1 MNLPAYRTAR
11 ALYPHRPEMWEPE
24 YLYEPLPEPLD
35 HPELD
40 LFGVRRMEEVAEAL
54 TDPPARKPAETNT
67 EPMRARMLNEFV
79 YCPRLFYYEQV
90 EGVFVENADT
100 ARGSAIHEKVD
111 RGKGALLRAKKKQNA
126 ESEEQSV
133 ESPATDAPNL
143 GEPGCETAATD
154 AITPADDAEPPAETI
169 HSRSAMLSSARLDVV
184 AKMDLIEVKVTARN
198 LDDFFAVREAQCVTP
213 VDYKAGAPRQGAE
226 QNELWDA
233 DKMQLGLQ
241 ILILRDNGYTSDEGV
256 IYYRATKQ
264 RVRLVMTSEIEA
276 WIIDRIA
283 EARLVAA
290 SPTIPPPLVNSPKCV
305 RCSLAPVC
313 LPDETRLLVGAR
325 SLTSESPRI
334 PANAATFSPRRLIAA
349 RDDERALYLNTQ
361 GYRVGIKSERL
372 VIKDGDSV
380 VDEVRMNDVTH
391 VALFGNIQLST
402 QAVQELCEQEIP
414 VAYFSM
420 GGWFYGLTRGHG
432 LKNVHTRI
440 RQFAAAANPLQCLAL
455 AQKIVQAK
463 IRNHRTMLMRLHVQ
477 PPTAAVQGLKE
488 IAGRV
493 SSSRGLDE
501 LLGMEGAAAAL
512 YFQNFA
518 GMIKVGDDDLDD
530 EIPGLTTPPSA
541 EAKRQA
547 EAEAF
552 TFDFTQRRRRP
563 PTDPVNALLSLAY
576 SLLAK
581 DCTIASLAVGFDPY
595 VGFYHQP
602 RHGRPALALD
612 LMEEFRPLI
621 AESTVLTVINNRMIN
636 TSHFV
641 RAGDA
646 VNLSPHGRKAFF
658 QAYEQRMNALI
669 THPVFDYKVSYRRVI
684 ELQARLL
691 ARYLTGEIP
700 DYVPMVT
707 R

>member
-1 MNLPAYRTAR
+1 
-11 ALYPHRPEMWEPE
+11 MWEPE
-24 YLYEPLPEPLD
+24 YLYEPLPEPVD
-35 HPELD
+35 HPEFD
-40 LFGVRRMEEVAEAL
+40 LFGVRRMVEVAESL
-54 TDPPARKPAETNT
+54 TDPATRKPAEKNQ

-111 RGKGALLRAKKKQNA
+111 RGKGALLRAKKKVSA
-126 ESEEQSV
+126 EGEEPGV
-133 ESPATDAPNL
+133 ESQATPEPST
-143 GEPGCETAATD
+143 GEPGRETAASETT
-154 AITPADDAEPPAETI
+154 TPAEDAEPPMETI
-169 HSRSAMLSSARLDVV
+169 HSRSAMMSSTRLDVV
-184 AKMDLIEVKVTARN
+184 AKMDLIEVKVKARSA
-198 LDDFFAVREAQCVTP
+198 DDFFAVREAQSVTP
-213 VDYKAGAPRQGAE
+213 VDYKAGAPRQGVD

-241 ILILRDNGYTSDEGV
+241 ILILRDNGYPCDEGV

-264 RVRLVMTSEIEA
+264 RVRLVMTAEIEA

-283 EARLVAA
+283 AARVVAA
-290 SPTIPPPLVNSPKCV
+290 SPMIPPPLVNSPKCV

-313 LPDETRLLVGAR
+313 LPDETRLLGGAR
-325 SLTSESPRI
+325 PLPSETPRF
-334 PANAATFSPRRLIAA
+334 PANAAATSPRRLIAA

-372 VIKDGDSV
+372 VIKDGDNV
-380 VDEVRMNDVTH
+380 IDEVRMNDVTH

-440 RQFAAAANPLQCLAL
+440 RQFAAASNPLQCLAM

-477 PPTAAVQGLKE
+477 PPAAAVQGMKE

-493 SSSRGLDE
+493 PSARGLDE

-518 GMIKVGDDDLDD
+518 GMIKVGEDDLDD
-530 EIPGLTTPPSA
+530 EIPGLEMTQSA
-541 EAKRQA
+541 EKKRKA

-621 AESTVLTVINNRMIN
+621 AESTVLTAINNRMIQ
-636 TSHFV
+636 SGHFV

-646 VNLSPHGRKAFF
+646 VNLSPQGRKAFF

-669 THPVFDYKVSYRRVI
+669 THPVFDYKVSYRRVL

-691 ARYLTGEIP
+691 ARHLTGEIP
-700 DYVPMVT
+700 EYVPMIT

>member
-1 MNLPAYRTAR
+1 
-11 ALYPHRPEMWEPE
+11 
-24 YLYEPLPEPLD
+24 
-35 HPELD
+35 
-40 LFGVRRMEEVAEAL
+40 
-54 TDPPARKPAETNT
+54 
-67 EPMRARMLNEFV
+67 
-79 YCPRLFYYEQV
+79 
-90 EGVFVENADT
+90 
-100 ARGSAIHEKVD
+100 
-111 RGKGALLRAKKKQNA
+111 
-126 ESEEQSV
+126 
-133 ESPATDAPNL
+133 
-143 GEPGCETAATD
+143 
-154 AITPADDAEPPAETI
+154 
-169 HSRSAMLSSARLDVV
+169 MLSSSRLDVV
-184 AKMDLIEVKVTARN
+184 AKMDLIEVKVKARSE
-198 LDDFFAVREAQCVTP
+198 DDFFALREAQSVTP
-213 VDYKAGAPRQGAE
+213 VDYKAGAPRQGND

-241 ILILRDNGYTSDEGV
+241 ILVLRDNGYTCDEGV

-264 RVRLVMTSEIEA
+264 RVRLVMTAEIEA
-276 WIIDRIA
+276 WIIERIA
-283 EARLVAA
+283 AARVVAA

-325 SLTSESPRI
+325 RLPSEVSRI
-334 PANAATFSPRRLIAA
+334 PANAAATAPRRLIAA

-361 GYRVGIKSERL
+361 GYRVGVKSERL

-380 VDEVRMNDVTH
+380 IDEVRMNDVTH

-477 PPTAAVQGLKE
+477 PPAAAVQGMKE

-493 SSSRGLDE
+493 PSARGLDE

-518 GMIKVGDDDLDD
+518 GMIKVGEDDLDD
-530 EIPGLTTPPSA
+530 EIPGLEMTQSA
-541 EAKRQA
+541 EKKRKA

-621 AESTVLTVINNRMIN
+621 AESTVLTAINNRMIQ
-636 TSHFV
+636 SGHFV

-646 VNLSPHGRKAFF
+646 VNLSPQGRKAFF

-669 THPVFDYKVSYRRVI
+669 THPVFDYKVSYRRVL

-691 ARYLTGEIP
+691 ARHLTGEIP
-700 DYVPMVT
+700 EYVPMVT